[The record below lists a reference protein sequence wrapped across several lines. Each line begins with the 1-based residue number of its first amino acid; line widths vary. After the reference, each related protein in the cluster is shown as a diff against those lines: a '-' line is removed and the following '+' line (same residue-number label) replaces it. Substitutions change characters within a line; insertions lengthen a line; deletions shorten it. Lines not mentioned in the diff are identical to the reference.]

1 VTRSARLIARPALF
15 HFAALHWLAVWLVL
29 AASARTALGQ
39 VFPRS
44 LALPPADVDQL
55 EATSLA
61 HLESAKRF
69 FAEQQWDEG
78 VVAIRRVQETDSSR
92 LVGVPLDL
100 PTAGFERFIPADD
113 YCQARLAQL
122 AVEAPEAL
130 DHFRNLVDPLAEEWL
145 REGIARRDPRPL
157 ERILRQAFASRS
169 GDAAL
174 WTLGELALE
183 RGNPAA
189 ARAAWERVLPG
200 SPSASPPR
208 FSHFPDS
215 KIPVADVES
224 RLVLASILEGSRSRA
239 QHELAAL
246 GAKHPEAAGTLG
258 GRSGKFAELLATLLA
273 DAETWPPPQ
282 QSPDWPLLAGNPTR
296 NGHAAENIDPAGQP
310 LWTFPLP
317 QLASDRELIGAGR
330 WRVADEGKGVLAYHP
345 VVSGQ
350 TVLVACDARQSSYVF
365 ALDLASGR
373 EAWRVEYPRTSR
385 RTPVAEAEPADAPL
399 EVNDAH
405 ADLVRH
411 LGVARYTP
419 AVHEGNVF
427 LRLGSQIVGPATRR
441 RELWLAKDQGF
452 LQGFNL
458 RTQGK
463 PLEGFP
469 IRPEGPEWTF
479 AGGPLAAGSDLFV
492 VMRKSEAARS
502 QLYVAAFERQT
513 TAANVNDDED
523 ESRPTGRL
531 KWRTR
536 IASFA
541 SLGGGQ
547 IDELA
552 NVLLAS
558 RDGKLYLNS
567 CAGVIASVDA
577 TDGRLDWLVRYPR
590 ATLATGNPD
599 TREEHFFRDLV
610 PCLVWKDLVI
620 CAPADCERIFALNAA
635 TGQLVWTLPPGVA
648 ADAVHLLGV
657 GGQTLLAS
665 GDRLYW
671 IDAATGRLLCQFP
684 AGAPTAAGLAAPSPR
699 GHGRGIL
706 ADGRVY
712 FPARDSILVFD
723 EQPAADALGPQP
735 RLIRELRLS
744 PQGLTGGNL
753 VISQGILLIA
763 AGDKLVAF
771 RQ

>member
-1 VTRSARLIARPALF
+1 VRRSARLISGLALLRLFTALF
-15 HFAALHWLAVWLVL
+15 VL
-29 AASARTALGQ
+29 AATTAAASGQ
-39 VFPRS
+39 VFQRS
-44 LALPPADVDQL
+44 LALPPADVEEL

-69 FAEQQWDEG
+69 FAEKQWDEG
-78 VVAIRRVQETDSSR
+78 VVSIRRVQESDPSR
-92 LVGVPLDL
+92 LVAVPLSL
-100 PTAGFERFIPADD
+100 PVAGFERFIPADD

-122 AVEAPEAL
+122 ASEAPEAL
-130 DHFRNLVDPLAEEWL
+130 AHYRQLVDPLAEEWL
-145 REGIARRDPRPL
+145 REGVARRDPRPL

-174 WTLGELALE
+174 WKLGELALE

-200 SPSASPPR
+200 SPPTSPPL
-208 FSHFPDS
+208 FGHFPDS
-215 KIPVADVES
+215 KIPPAEVAS
-224 RLVLASILEGSRSRA
+224 RLVLASILEGSLPRA
-239 QHELAAL
+239 RQELAAL
-246 GAKHPEAAGTLG
+246 TEKHPDATGTIG
-258 GRSGKFAELLATLLA
+258 GQSGKFADLLAALLRE
-273 DAETWPPPQ
+273 AESWPAPR
-282 QSPDWPLLAGNPTR
+282 QSPAWPILAGNPAR
-296 NGHAAENIDPAGQP
+296 NKHSAESIDPAGQP

-317 QLASDRELIGAGR
+317 TLASDRELIGAGR
-330 WRVADEGKGVLAYHP
+330 WRVADDGKAVLAYQP

-350 TVLVACDARQSSYVF
+350 TVLVACDARQSSYLI
-365 ALDLASGR
+365 ALDLTSGQ
-373 EAWRVEYPRTSR
+373 EQWRVDYPRTSR
-385 RTPVAEAEPADAPL
+385 RTPATTTEPVDAPL

-405 ADLVRH
+405 ADLIRH

-419 AVHEGNVF
+419 AVHDGNVF
-427 LRLGSQIVGPATRR
+427 IRLGSQIIGPATRR

-479 AGGPLAAGSDLFV
+479 AGGPLAAGSEVFV

-513 TAANVNDDED
+513 TAVGVNDDGD
-523 ESRPTGRL
+523 EARPTGRL

-536 IASFA
+536 VASFA

-547 IDELA
+547 IDELG
-552 NVLLAS
+552 NVLLSS

-567 CAGVIASVDA
+567 NAGVVAALDA
-577 TDGRLDWLVRYPR
+577 ADGRLDWLVRYPR
-590 ATLATGNPD
+590 ATFESGNPD
-599 TREEHFFRDLV
+599 NREEHFFRDLV
-610 PCLVWKDLVI
+610 PCLLWNDQAI
-620 CAPADCERIFALNAA
+620 CAPADCDRIFAVNAA
-635 TGQLVWTLPPGVA
+635 TGQLAWTLPPGVA
-648 ADAVHLLGV
+648 ADVVHLLGV
-657 GGQTLLAS
+657 RGQTLLAS

-684 AGAPTAAGLAAPSPR
+684 AGAATAPGLAAPSPR

-706 ADGRVY
+706 AGEQVY
-712 FPARDSILVFD
+712 FPTRDSILVF
-723 EQPAADALGPQP
+723 EQEPAAGDLGPQP
-735 RLIRELRLS
+735 RLVREIRLS

-763 AGDKLVAF
+763 SGDRLTALG
-771 RQ
+771 Q